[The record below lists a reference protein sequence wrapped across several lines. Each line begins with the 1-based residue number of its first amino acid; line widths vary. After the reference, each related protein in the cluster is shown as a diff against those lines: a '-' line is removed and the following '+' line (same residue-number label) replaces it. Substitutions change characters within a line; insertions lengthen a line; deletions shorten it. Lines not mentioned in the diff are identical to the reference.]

1 MRIGNRPVEPRVLL
15 APLSIPESEVGYTV
29 ARSGGPGG
37 QNVNKVSSKVHLH
50 FNLWASRTLS
60 SDQKRVI
67 FTSLSETK
75 DKRLIDGE
83 IVITSQEHRSQFAN
97 RQAALDKLNDLVREL
112 LAPKVE
118 RIATEAPEG
127 VDVHRQK
134 EKRARSERKQSRRN
148 QFDLD

>member
-1 MRIGNRPVEPRVLL
+1 MRHSNRPVEPRTSST
-15 APLSIPESEVGYTV
+15 PLSISESEVTYAV

-67 FTSLSETK
+67 FTALSETN

-83 IVITSQEHRSQFAN
+83 VVITAQEHRSQFAN
-97 RQAALDKLNDLVREL
+97 KQAALDKLNDLVREL

-118 RIATEAPEG
+118 RIATEVPEG
-127 VDVHRQK
+127 VDAHRQK
-134 EKRARSERKQSRRN
+134 EKRARSERKQSRRS